1 MSSVSYHKKRIE
13 ECLKKNIQINAREAK
28 IEADYILKFAL
39 KKPSSFFICNQKKNI
54 EKTQEELISS
64 ILKKRIKRE
73 PLAYIF
79 KEWDF
84 YGETFYLDKN
94 SLIPRQDTEL
104 IVDLVLNQFDKK
116 SKLNIL
122 DLGTGSGVIG
132 ITLSKFYP
140 NSLITIS
147 DISPKALKVANK
159 NIKKHKVSNV
169 NSIESNWFSAFKEEE
184 NFDLILTNPPYI
196 AKGDVHLT
204 NLEINYEPTNALVS
218 ANNGFSDI
226 FKIIDSAANFL
237 KPQGK
242 LFIEHGYTQAYE
254 VKNYLQKK
262 YFDTIKQHRDI
273 NHKIRVTSASK
284 IKV

>member
-39 KKPSSFFICNQKKNI
+39 KKPSSFFISNQKTNI

-169 NSIESNWFSAFKEEE
+169 NSIESNWFSGFKEEK

-204 NLEINYEPTNALVS
+204 NLEINYEPSNALFS

-242 LFIEHGYTQAYE
+242 LFIEHGYTQADK

-262 YFDTIKQHRDI
+262 YFDTIKQHQDI

>member
-1 MSSVSYHKKRIE
+1 MSSVSFHKKRIE
-13 ECLKKNIQINAREAK
+13 KCLRKNLQINEREAQ
-28 IEADYILKFAL
+28 IEAEYILRFAL
-39 KKPSSFFICNQKKNI
+39 KKPSSFFISNQKTNI

-104 IVDLVLNQFDKK
+104 MVDLVLNQFDKK

-204 NLEINYEPTNALVS
+204 NLEINYEPSNALVS

-242 LFIEHGYTQAYE
+242 LFIEHGYTQADK

>member
-39 KKPSSFFICNQKKNI
+39 KKPSSFFISNQKTNI

-104 IVDLVLNQFDKK
+104 MVDLVLNQFDKK
-116 SKLNIL
+116 FKLNIL

-204 NLEINYEPTNALVS
+204 NLEINYEPSNALVS

>member
-39 KKPSSFFICNQKKNI
+39 KKPSSFFISNQKTNI

-169 NSIESNWFSAFKEEE
+169 NSIESNWFSGFKEEKF
-184 NFDLILTNPPYI
+184 FDLILTNPPYI

-204 NLEINYEPTNALVS
+204 NLEINYEPSNALVS

-242 LFIEHGYTQAYE
+242 LFIEHGYTQADK

>member
-39 KKPSSFFICNQKKNI
+39 KKPSSFFISNQKTCI

-104 IVDLVLNQFDKK
+104 MVDLVLNQFDKK

-204 NLEINYEPTNALVS
+204 NLEINYEPSNALVS

>member
-1 MSSVSYHKKRIE
+1 VSSVSYHKKRIE

-39 KKPSSFFICNQKKNI
+39 KKPSSFFISNQKTNI
-54 EKTQEELISS
+54 EKTQEKLISS

-104 IVDLVLNQFDKK
+104 MVDLVLNQFDKK

-204 NLEINYEPTNALVS
+204 NLEINYEPSNALVS

-242 LFIEHGYTQAYE
+242 LFIEHGYTQADK

>member
-39 KKPSSFFICNQKKNI
+39 KKPSSFFISNQKINI

-104 IVDLVLNQFDKK
+104 MVDLVLNQFDKK

-169 NSIESNWFSAFKEEE
+169 NSIESNWFSGFKEEKF
-184 NFDLILTNPPYI
+184 FDLILTNPPYI

-204 NLEINYEPTNALVS
+204 NLEINYEPSNALVS

-242 LFIEHGYTQAYE
+242 LFIEHGYTQADK

>member
-39 KKPSSFFICNQKKNI
+39 KKPSSFFISNQKTCI

-104 IVDLVLNQFDKK
+104 MVDLVLNQFDKK
-116 SKLNIL
+116 SKLNFL

-132 ITLSKFYP
+132 ITLSKFYS

-204 NLEINYEPTNALVS
+204 NLEINYEPSNALVS

>member
-1 MSSVSYHKKRIE
+1 VSSVSYHKKRIE

-39 KKPSSFFICNQKKNI
+39 KKPSSFFISNQKINI

-104 IVDLVLNQFDKK
+104 MVDLVLNQFDKK

-204 NLEINYEPTNALVS
+204 NLEINYEPSNALVS

-242 LFIEHGYTQAYE
+242 LFIEHGYTQADK

-262 YFDTIKQHRDI
+262 YFDAIKQHQDI

>member
-39 KKPSSFFICNQKKNI
+39 KKPSSFFISNQKINI

-104 IVDLVLNQFDKK
+104 MVDLVLNQFDKK

-204 NLEINYEPTNALVS
+204 NLEINYEPSNALFS

-242 LFIEHGYTQAYE
+242 LFIEHGYTQADK

>member
-39 KKPSSFFICNQKKNI
+39 KKPSSFFISNQKTNI

-104 IVDLVLNQFDKK
+104 MVDLVLNQFDKK

-169 NSIESNWFSAFKEEE
+169 NSIESNWFVAFKEEKF
-184 NFDLILTNPPYI
+184 FDLILTNPPYI

-204 NLEINYEPTNALVS
+204 NLEINYEPSNALVS

-242 LFIEHGYTQAYE
+242 LFIEHGYTQADK

-262 YFDTIKQHRDI
+262 YFDAIEQHRDI

>member
-1 MSSVSYHKKRIE
+1 VSSVSYHKKRIE

-39 KKPSSFFICNQKKNI
+39 KKPSSFFISNQKTNI

-104 IVDLVLNQFDKK
+104 MVDLVLNQFDKK

-169 NSIESNWFSAFKEEE
+169 HSIKSNWFADFKEEKI
-184 NFDLILTNPPYI
+184 FDLILTNPPYI

-204 NLEINYEPTNALVS
+204 NLEINYEPSNALFS

-242 LFIEHGYTQAYE
+242 LFIEHGYTQADK

>member
-13 ECLKKNIQINAREAK
+13 ECLKKNIQINSREAK

-39 KKPSSFFICNQKKNI
+39 KKPSSFFISNQKTNI

-104 IVDLVLNQFDKK
+104 MVDLVLSQFDKK

-132 ITLSKFYP
+132 ITLSKFFP
-140 NSLITIS
+140 NSIITIS

-169 NSIESNWFSAFKEEE
+169 HSIESNWFVGFKEKEF
-184 NFDLILTNPPYI
+184 FDLILTNPPYI

-204 NLEINYEPTNALVS
+204 NLEINYEPSNALVS

-226 FKIIDSAANFL
+226 FKIIDSAPNFL
-237 KPQGK
+237 KPKGK
-242 LFIEHGYTQAYE
+242 LFIEHGYTQANK

-273 NHKIRVTSASK
+273 NHKIRVTSGSK

>member
-39 KKPSSFFICNQKKNI
+39 KKPSSFFISNQKTCI

-104 IVDLVLNQFDKK
+104 MVDLVLNQFDKK

-169 NSIESNWFSAFKEEE
+169 NSIESNWFSAFKEEKI
-184 NFDLILTNPPYI
+184 FDLILTNPPYI

-204 NLEINYEPTNALVS
+204 NLEINYEPSNALVS

>member
-1 MSSVSYHKKRIE
+1 VSSVSYHKKRIE

>member
-39 KKPSSFFICNQKKNI
+39 KKPSSFFISNQKTNI

-104 IVDLVLNQFDKK
+104 MVDLVLNQFDKK

-204 NLEINYEPTNALVS
+204 NLEINYEPSNALVS

-242 LFIEHGYTQAYE
+242 LFIEHGYTQADK

-262 YFDTIKQHRDI
+262 YFDAIKQHQDI

>member
-39 KKPSSFFICNQKKNI
+39 KKPSSFFISNQKINI

-204 NLEINYEPTNALVS
+204 NLEINYEPSNALVS

>member
-39 KKPSSFFICNQKKNI
+39 KKPSSFFISNQKTNI

-169 NSIESNWFSAFKEEE
+169 HSIESNWFSAFKEEE

-204 NLEINYEPTNALVS
+204 NLEINYEPSNALVS

-242 LFIEHGYTQAYE
+242 LFIEHGYTQADK

>member
-39 KKPSSFFICNQKKNI
+39 KKPSSFFISNQKTNI

-169 NSIESNWFSAFKEEE
+169 NSIESNWFSGFKEEE

-204 NLEINYEPTNALVS
+204 NLEINYEPSNALVS

-242 LFIEHGYTQAYE
+242 LFIEHGYTQADK